1 MGTLFSAG
9 FSMLDINQKKGAVD
23 PVAFDD
29 LTKVIQELKDTR
41 HFYDSY
47 IKDYEDGIVEISFVY
62 RLRNSL
68 AYNGNNDLR
77 FFPIGE
83 GNQEV
88 SRIKSIMNN

>member
-9 FSMLDINQKKGAVD
+9 FSMLGINQKMGVVD

-47 IKDYEDGIVEISFVY
+47 IKDYEDGIAEISFVHRY
-62 RLRNSL
+62 VIPWLIMVIMICAFSRLEK
-68 AYNGNNDLR
+68 A
-77 FFPIGE
+77 
-83 GNQEV
+83 
-88 SRIKSIMNN
+88 IKK

>member
-9 FSMLDINQKKGAVD
+9 FSMLDINQKMGAVD

-47 IKDYEDGIVEISFVY
+47 IKDYEDGIAEISFVHRY
-62 RLRNSL
+62 VIPWLIMVIMICAFSRLEK
-68 AYNGNNDLR
+68 A
-77 FFPIGE
+77 
-83 GNQEV
+83 
-88 SRIKSIMNN
+88 IKK

>member
-41 HFYDSY
+41 HFMIHTSR
-47 IKDYEDGIVEISFVY
+47 IMKMG
-62 RLRNSL
+62 L
-68 AYNGNNDLR
+68 LR
-77 FFPIGE
+77 FLLFIASVIPWLIM
-83 GNQEV
+83 V
-88 SRIKSIMNN
+88 IMICAFSRLEKAIKK

>member
-1 MGTLFSAG
+1 LSLPTCSIQVNPRGYKSE
-9 FSMLDINQKKGAVD
+9 
-23 PVAFDD
+23 
-29 LTKVIQELKDTR
+29 VITYCLKDTR

-47 IKDYEDGIVEISFVY
+47 IKDYEDGIAEISFVH

-68 AYNGNNDLR
+68 AHNGNNDLR

-88 SRIKSIMNN
+88 SRIKSIINN

>member
-9 FSMLDINQKKGAVD
+9 FSMLGINQKMGVVD

-29 LTKVIQELKDTR
+29 FTKVIQELKDTR

-47 IKDYEDGIVEISFVY
+47 IKDYEDWIVEISFVY

-77 FFPIGE
+77 FFRLE
-83 GNQEV
+83 KA
-88 SRIKSIMNN
+88 IKK